1 MTAAVTSS
9 PPLAAAT
16 AERPLSVPVRPLRG
30 GLGHLR
36 RRNAFTGGL
45 FAAPALLLLVG
56 LYLVPM
62 LMLVGL
68 ALTDYELGA
77 IEWQWVGLHNL
88 QRALADEVFLRS
100 IRNTLLYVGLVLPGG
115 VLLGLGVALLVHARG
130 RSRAWYEVAYFLPVT
145 SSLIAMATVW
155 QFMLH
160 PKLGP
165 VVAAL
170 KALGGPELAFLS
182 DPQRVIPP
190 LAAIGLWQMVGF
202 NMVLFLAGLSSIPR
216 ELYDAAAVDGADHPL
231 DRFLRVTWP
240 MLGPT
245 TLFVLV
251 TSSITAFKV
260 FDTVAALTQGKN
272 GSEVLL
278 YALYLEGF
286 QYFKMGYAAM
296 LTLLFLLGLLVLAA
310 LQARALDRRTH
321 YA

>member
-130 RSRAWYEVAYFLPVT
+130 RSRAWYEVAYFL
-145 SSLIAMATVW
+145 
-155 QFMLH
+155 
-160 PKLGP
+160 
-165 VVAAL
+165 
-170 KALGGPELAFLS
+170 LS
-182 DPQRVIPP
+182 T
-190 LAAIGLWQMVGF
+190 
-202 NMVLFLAGLSSIPR
+202 LFEGYQWTLPAVAGLVLI
-216 ELYDAAAVDGADHPL
+216 V
-231 DRFLRVTWP
+231 
-240 MLGPT
+240 LGN
-245 TLFVLV
+245 
-251 TSSITAFKV
+251 A
-260 FDTVAALTQGKN
+260 
-272 GSEVLL
+272 
-278 YALYLEGF
+278 
-286 QYFKMGYAAM
+286 
-296 LTLLFLLGLLVLAA
+296 LVL
-310 LQARALDRRTH
+310 RRP
-321 YA
+321 AGSS